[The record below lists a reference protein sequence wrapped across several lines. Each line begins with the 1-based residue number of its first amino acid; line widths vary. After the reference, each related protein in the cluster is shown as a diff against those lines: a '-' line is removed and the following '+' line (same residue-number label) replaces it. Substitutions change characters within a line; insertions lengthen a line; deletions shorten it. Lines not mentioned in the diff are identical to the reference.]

1 MILNAKELSVKENYK
16 LLVGGILP
24 RPIAL
29 ISTVSESGISN
40 LAPFSFFMGITSKPA
55 TICFSSASKKGPDT
69 KKDTLSNINFSGEFV
84 INVVSENIV
93 RQMHESAK
101 EFPADVSEFDETG
114 LTPVPS
120 QIVKPPR
127 VKESPINLECQLFQ
141 SINIGDGSPGSGTLV
156 IGEIV
161 VYHIDDSI
169 YEDGSINTSLLNP
182 IGKLAGLEYTTLGRR
197 FKVE

>member
-55 TICFSSASKKGPDT
+55 TICFSSASKKGPHT